1 MKYLVYPKK
10 TSRLTALHFF
20 CGNKKIKQSKDQTQM
35 DLGGWK
41 QPKWVAMMIDS
52 IWTLAVFIAIKLHI
66 W

>member
-41 QPKWVAMMIDS
+41 QPK
-52 IWTLAVFIAIKLHI
+52 
-66 W
+66 